1 MSETNF
7 TIEQADCATAMR
19 QLKAKS
25 VDVVVTSPPYN
36 RGKKYDTYVDRMSDE
51 EYLLWSILW
60 TKEVHRVLKPQ
71 GSFFLNIGGWK
82 ENPFLPF
89 EVLAQLRSRFVLQNT
104 FHWIK
109 SISVRLPENKAIIGK
124 VAKGQRIAVRTGRSE
139 VVTGIGEPGQ
149 SIEVNGVGEVSVGR
163 FAPLTTN
170 LIVNNC
176 HEFVFHLT
184 KSGDTPLD
192 RLAVGVVYADKS
204 NIDRFKRSGGR
215 DLRCRGN
222 NWFIPY
228 VNKKNVMIRNH
239 PATFPVELAA
249 NCIKIHGVKRGM
261 VVLDPFVGIGS
272 SAVAAKECGVTRFI
286 GFDVSAS
293 YLNLARKRAGLK

>member
-1 MSETNF
+1 MSTTKF
-7 TIEQADCATAMR
+7 TFRKADCVRAMAE
-19 QLKAKS
+19 LPSKS

-36 RGKKYDTYVDRMSDE
+36 RGKKYDTYIDRMSDE

-60 TKEVHRVLKPQ
+60 TKEVHRVLKPR

-109 SISVRLPENKAIIGK
+109 SISVRLPDEKVISGK
-124 VAKGQRIAVRTGRSE
+124 IAPDQQVGVRTGRGK
-139 VVTGIGEPGQ
+139 VVTGVAQPGQ
-149 SIEVNGVGEVSVGR
+149 RIEVNGVGEVSVGR
-163 FAPLTTN
+163 FAPLKTN

-184 KSGDTPLD
+184 KTGDTPLD

-204 NIDRFKRSGGR
+204 NIARWEHTVGR
-215 DLRCRGN
+215 DRRCRGN
-222 NWFIPY
+222 TWFIPY
-228 VNKKNVMIRNH
+228 VNKRNEKIRDH

-249 NCIKIHGVKRGM
+249 NCIKIHGVRRGM

-272 SAVAAKECGVTRFI
+272 SAEAAKECGVARFM
-286 GFDVSAS
+286 GFDVSTS
-293 YLNLARKRAGLK
+293 YLALARKRVGLK

>member
-1 MSETNF
+1 MSETKF
-7 TIEQADCATAMR
+7 TMEQADCATAMR
-19 QLKAKS
+19 KLKAKS

-36 RGKKYDTYVDRMSDE
+36 RGKKYDTYIDRMSDE

-60 TKEVHRVLKPQ
+60 TKEVHRVLKPH

-109 SISVRLPENKAIIGK
+109 SISVQLPENKIIVGK
-124 VAKGQRIAVRTGRSE
+124 IAKGQRVAVQTGGGE
-139 VVTGIGEPGQ
+139 VVTGIVQPGQ
-149 SIEVNGVGEVSVGR
+149 KIKVNGVAEISVGR
-163 FAPLTTN
+163 FAPLKTN

-176 HEFVFHLT
+176 HEFMFHLT

-192 RLAVGVVYADKS
+192 RLAVGVVYAATS
-204 NIDRFKRSGGR
+204 NIDRWEHTAGR
-215 DLRCRGN
+215 DRRCRGN
-222 NWFIPY
+222 SWFIPY
-228 VNKKNVMIRNH
+228 VNKRNENIRGH

-249 NCIKIHGVKRGM
+249 NCIKIHGVRPGV

-272 SAVAAKECGVTRFI
+272 SAEAAKECGVAHFI
-286 GFDVSAS
+286 GFDLSGS
-293 YLNLARKRAGLK
+293 YLAEARKRVGLT

>member
-1 MSETNF
+1 MSTTKF
-7 TIEQADCATAMR
+7 TIEQADCVQAMR
-19 QLKAKS
+19 GLDRNS

-60 TKEVHRVLKPQ
+60 TKEVHRVLKPR

-89 EVLAQLRSRFVLQNT
+89 EVLAQLRKQFVLQNT

-109 SISVRLPENKAIIGK
+109 SISVRLPEGKAIIGK
-124 VAKGQRIAVRTGRSE
+124 VAPDQQVAVRAGRGKVITGIAQPGQRI
-139 VVTGIGEPGQ
+139 
-149 SIEVNGVGEVSVGR
+149 EVNSVGEISVGR
-163 FAPLTTN
+163 FAPLRSN
-170 LIVNNC
+170 QVVNNC

-204 NIDRFKRSGGR
+204 NIDRWEHTVGR
-215 DLRCRGN
+215 DRRCRGN
-222 NWFIPY
+222 TWFIPY
-228 VNKKNVMIRNH
+228 VNKKNVKIRNH

-249 NCIKIHGVKRGM
+249 NCIRIHGVRRSM
-261 VVLDPFVGIGS
+261 VVLDPFAGIGS
-272 SAVAAKECGVTRFI
+272 SAEAAKECGVGRFI

-293 YLNLARKRAGLK
+293 YLAEARKRVVLK